1 VENSHLSHE
10 TLNAVMLI
18 LLKKAPHPL
27 RPDLVTRWAGGVAGA
42 ARKEIGNMDRKGYR
56 PG

>member
-1 VENSHLSHE
+1 M
-10 TLNAVMLI
+10 LNAGTLV

-42 ARKEIGNMDRKGYR
+42 ARKEIGNMDRKDYR
-56 PG
+56 TGVSKVDG